1 MIRDSENTA
10 NPENA
15 IVHLVDD
22 DEALRTALSRLLRAA
37 GHEVRAYASA
47 AEFLLE
53 RTTPLR
59 GCLLLDVRMPGGP
72 TGLELHQAL
81 VRQGETLPVIFLTGH
96 GDIPMSVQAVKN
108 GAFDFLT
115 KPVRR
120 DDLLKAVGA
129 ALENE
134 TNAWQGKV
142 RCRELAQRH
151 ASLTPTE
158 REVFRRVVAG
168 QPNKMIAADLGCAE
182 RTVKAHRSQV
192 MSKMAASSLPEL
204 VGMAAEI
211 ERSGA
216 KPNGQTDHLNTSPK
230 GNRSARNANTA

>member
-1 MIRDSENTA
+1 MSLNSPKKPFEA
-10 NPENA
+10 SPV
-15 IVHLVDD
+15 VHLVDD
-22 DEALRTALSRLLRAA
+22 DASLRTALSRLLRAA
-37 GHEVRAYASA
+37 GHEVRVYSSA
-47 AEFLLE
+47 AEFLMARAD
-53 RTTPLR
+53 RTR

-96 GDIPMSVQAVKN
+96 GDIPMSVRAVKS

-115 KPVRR
+115 KPVQS
-120 DDLLKAVGA
+120 DELLKAVAA
-129 ALENE
+129 ALEAE
-134 TNAWQGKV
+134 EAAWQAAG
-142 RCRELAQRH
+142 RHRELLRRM

-168 QPNKMIAADLGCAE
+168 QPNKMIAAELGCAE

-192 MSKMAASSLPEL
+192 MSKMAAASLPEL

-211 ERSGA
+211 V
-216 KPNGQTDHLNTSPK
+216 
-230 GNRSARNANTA
+230 

>member
-1 MIRDSENTA
+1 MSHIAHTSL
-10 NPENA
+10 PEETPV
-15 IVHLVDD
+15 VHLVDD
-22 DEALRTALSRLLRAA
+22 DEALRTALSRVLRAA
-37 GHEVRAYASA
+37 GHTVRVYASA
-47 AEFLLE
+47 AEFLMA
-53 RTTPLR
+53 RGGPMR

-81 VRQGETLPVIFLTGH
+81 VRQGETLPVVFLTGH

-120 DDLLKAVGA
+120 EDLLRVVNT
-129 ALENE
+129 ALEAE
-134 TNAWQGKV
+134 QTTRQAGE
-142 RCRELAQRH
+142 RRRDLLRREAN
-151 ASLTPTE
+151 LTPTE

-168 QPNKMIAADLGCAE
+168 QPNKMIAAELGCAE

-192 MSKMAASSLPEL
+192 MHKMAAGSLPEL

-211 ERSGA
+211 A
-216 KPNGQTDHLNTSPK
+216 
-230 GNRSARNANTA
+230 

>member
-1 MIRDSENTA
+1 MSREPQRPPADESPA
-10 NPENA
+10 
-15 IVHLVDD
+15 VHLVDD
-22 DEALRTALSRLLRAA
+22 DEALRTALSRLLQAT
-37 GHEVRAYASA
+37 GHEVRVYASA
-47 AEFLLE
+47 AELLMA
-53 RTTPLR
+53 RSGRMR

-81 VRQGETLPVIFLTGH
+81 VRQGETLPVVFLTGH

-120 DDLLKAVGA
+120 EDLLKAVAA
-129 ALENE
+129 ALEAE
-134 TNAWQGKV
+134 QNAWQAGE
-142 RCRELAQRH
+142 RRRELACRE

-168 QPNKMIAADLGCAE
+168 QPNKRIAAELGCAE

-192 MSKMAASSLPEL
+192 MHKMAAASLPEL
-204 VGMAAEI
+204 VSMAAEI
-211 ERSGA
+211 V
-216 KPNGQTDHLNTSPK
+216 
-230 GNRSARNANTA
+230 

>member
-1 MIRDSENTA
+1 MSRDPLRPPSDEPPA
-10 NPENA
+10 
-15 IVHLVDD
+15 VHLVDD

-37 GHEVRAYASA
+37 GHEVRVYSSA
-47 AEFLLE
+47 ADFLMA
-53 RTTPLR
+53 RNTGLR

-115 KPVRR
+115 KPVSG
-120 DDLLKAVGA
+120 DDLLKTVAA
-129 ALENE
+129 ALFTEE
-134 TNAWQGKV
+134 MASEAAG
-142 RCRELAQRH
+142 RRRELLRREAT
-151 ASLTPTE
+151 LTPTE

-168 QPNKMIAADLGCAE
+168 QPNKMIAAELGCAE

-192 MSKMAASSLPEL
+192 MHKMAAGSLPEL

-211 ERSGA
+211 V
-216 KPNGQTDHLNTSPK
+216 
-230 GNRSARNANTA
+230 

>member
-1 MIRDSENTA
+1 MSRETQKPLADDLPA
-10 NPENA
+10 
-15 IVHLVDD
+15 VHLVDD

-37 GHEVRAYASA
+37 GHEVRVYGSS
-47 AEFLLE
+47 AEFLMA
-53 RTTPLR
+53 RNGSMR

-72 TGLELHQAL
+72 NGLELHQAL

-96 GDIPMSVQAVKN
+96 GDIPMSVQAVKS

-120 DDLLKAVGA
+120 EDLLKAVAA
-129 ALENE
+129 ALEAE
-134 TNAWQGKV
+134 QTAWQAGK
-142 RCRELAQRH
+142 RRRELARRE
-151 ASLTPTE
+151 AKLTPTE

-168 QPNKMIAADLGCAE
+168 QPNKMIAAELGCAE

-192 MSKMAASSLPEL
+192 MHKMGAASLPEL

-211 ERSGA
+211 V
-216 KPNGQTDHLNTSPK
+216 
-230 GNRSARNANTA
+230 

>member
-1 MIRDSENTA
+1 MSREPLTLSAFDLRA
-10 NPENA
+10 
-15 IVHLVDD
+15 VHLVDD

-37 GHEVRAYASA
+37 GHEVRVYASA
-47 AEFLLE
+47 AEFLMA
-53 RTTPLR
+53 RNGRMR

-81 VRQGETLPVIFLTGH
+81 VRQGETLPVVFLTGH
-96 GDIPMSVQAVKN
+96 GDIPMSVRAVKN

-120 DDLLKAVGA
+120 EDLLKTVAA
-129 ALENE
+129 ALEAEE
-134 TNAWQGKV
+134 TSWKAGE
-142 RCRELAQRH
+142 RHRDLLRREAT
-151 ASLTPTE
+151 LTPTE

-182 RTVKAHRSQV
+182 RTVKAHRAQV
-192 MSKMAASSLPEL
+192 MHKMAAASLAEL

-211 ERSGA
+211 V
-216 KPNGQTDHLNTSPK
+216 
-230 GNRSARNANTA
+230 

>member
-1 MIRDSENTA
+1 MNREPQRQLPDES
-10 NPENA
+10 PA
-15 IVHLVDD
+15 IHLVDD

-37 GHEVRAYASA
+37 GYEVRVYASA
-47 AEFLLE
+47 VDFLIA
-53 RTTPLR
+53 RNTGMR

-81 VRQGETLPVIFLTGH
+81 IRQGETLPVIFLTGH

-115 KPVRR
+115 KPVSG
-120 DDLLKAVGA
+120 DDLLKAVA
-129 ALENE
+129 SALLTEE
-134 TNAWQGKV
+134 TAQEAG
-142 RCRELAQRH
+142 RRRRELLRREAT
-151 ASLTPTE
+151 LTPTE

-168 QPNKMIAADLGCAE
+168 QPNKMIATEIGCAE

-192 MSKMAASSLPEL
+192 MHKMAAGSLPDL

-211 ERSGA
+211 I
-216 KPNGQTDHLNTSPK
+216 
-230 GNRSARNANTA
+230 

>member
-1 MIRDSENTA
+1 MSHIAHTSL
-10 NPENA
+10 PEETPV
-15 IVHLVDD
+15 VHLVDD
-22 DEALRTALSRLLRAA
+22 DEALRTALSRVLRAA
-37 GHEVRAYASA
+37 GHTVRVYASA
-47 AEFLLE
+47 AEFLMA
-53 RTTPLR
+53 RGGPMR

-81 VRQGETLPVIFLTGH
+81 VRQGETLPVVFLTGH

-120 DDLLKAVGA
+120 EDLLRVVNT
-129 ALENE
+129 ALEAE
-134 TNAWQGKV
+134 QTTRQAGE
-142 RCRELAQRH
+142 RRRDLLRREAN
-151 ASLTPTE
+151 LTPTE

-168 QPNKMIAADLGCAE
+168 QPNKMIATELGCAE

-192 MSKMAASSLPEL
+192 MHKMAAGSLPEL

-211 ERSGA
+211 A
-216 KPNGQTDHLNTSPK
+216 
-230 GNRSARNANTA
+230 